1 MLTTID
7 LIRHGEPVGGRKYR
21 GQTDDPLS
29 EKGWAQMWKAVGDYA
44 GWQRIITSPLSRCQA
59 FADALADKHG
69 IPVGVE
75 GRFKEVIFGEW
86 EGQTPAQLTA
96 DHPDRLFDFRC
107 DPVAHRPE
115 GAELL
120 TDFHARVMA
129 GWQHM
134 LTAHAGEHVLVVCH
148 AGVIRM
154 LLAGVLDMPVHNAYR
169 IQVGSAAVSRIV
181 VEERHG
187 QQLATLLFHDG
198 VLPENQSK
206 GYQPE

>member
-44 GWQRIITSPLSRCQA
+44 QWQRIITSPLSRCQA
-59 FADALADKHG
+59 FAEALAEKRG
-69 IPVGVE
+69 IPVSVE
-75 GRFKEVIFGEW
+75 ARFKEVTFGAW
-86 EGQTPAQLTA
+86 EGQTSAQLTA
-96 DHPDRLFDFRC
+96 RHPDLLFDFRC
-107 DPVAHRPE
+107 DPIAHRPA

-120 TDFHARVMA
+120 ADFHARVTA
-129 GWQHM
+129 GWQAM
-134 LTAHAGEHVLVVCH
+134 LDVHSGEHLLVVCH

-154 LLAGVLDMPVHNAYR
+154 LLSGVLGMPAHNAYR
-169 IQVGSAAVSRIV
+169 IQVGSAAVSRIE

-187 QQLATLLFHDG
+187 KRLATLLFHDG
-198 VLPENQSK
+198 VLASHAQS
-206 GYQPE
+206 G